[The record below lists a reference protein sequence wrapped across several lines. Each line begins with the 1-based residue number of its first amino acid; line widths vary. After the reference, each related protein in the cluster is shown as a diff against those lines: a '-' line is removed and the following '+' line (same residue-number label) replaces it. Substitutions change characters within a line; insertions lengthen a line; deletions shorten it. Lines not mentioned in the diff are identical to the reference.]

1 MIVAKASR
9 VVVWLLAVLTA
20 SGASAQE
27 TGAPLYEPAD
37 LLFLSHMIVHHEQA
51 LELTA
56 LVPSRTKREDFIRFA
71 RYLEG
76 AQQVEIDQMRG
87 MLDLATQRG
96 IDRPHHEMQGDP
108 PMAGMLSKA
117 QMAAIRAANGAEF
130 ERLWLQGMILHHE
143 GALDMALREQR
154 REFETGR
161 RPYGIDTMLDDILV
175 VQRGEITKMK
185 RWLGE
190 WGLVSP

>member
-1 MIVAKASR
+1 MIDSR
-9 VVVWLLAVLTA
+9 APRAAVWLLMLFAA
-20 SGASAQE
+20 SGAGAQD
-27 TGAPLYEPAD
+27 TSGVLYTPDD
-37 LLFLSHMIVHHEQA
+37 LMFLTHMIVHHEQA

-56 LVPSRTKREDFIRFA
+56 LVPARTQREQFIRFA

-76 AQQVEIDQMRG
+76 EQQAEIDLMRG
-87 MLDLATQRG
+87 MLELATARG
-96 IDRPHHEMQGDP
+96 MKIPHHEMHGDP

-117 QMAAIRAANGAEF
+117 QMAAIRAATGKEF
-130 ERLWLQGMILHHE
+130 ERLWLEGMILHHE

-161 RPYGIDTMLDDILV
+161 RPYGIDTMLDDIVV

-185 RWLGE
+185 NWMVE
-190 WGLVSP
+190 WGLR